1 MRRWEEMKKISCH
14 NYFYKI
20 LTLFFVLFG
29 VWGIYINLMDPEK
42 KISFI
47 IFSITF
53 TVILLYIFLQICKNI
68 ILDENTITY
77 RNILFRKKTID
88 VSSIEDII
96 FSQAKAEK
104 YIEIKY
110 KNKII
115 KIEYSNKKV
124 EIEFKYILQQ
134 ILTRKHELQNI

>member
-1 MRRWEEMKKISCH
+1 MKKISCH

-29 VWGIYINLMDPEK
+29 FWGIYINLMDPDK

-53 TVILLYIFLQICKNI
+53 TIILLYIFLQICKNI

-96 FSQAKAEK
+96 FSQVKAEK

-115 KIEYSNKKV
+115 KNEYSNKKV

>member
-29 VWGIYINLMDPEK
+29 VWGIYINLMDPDK

-53 TVILLYIFLQICKNI
+53 TVIFLYIFLQICKNI
-68 ILDENTITY
+68 ILDENTIT
-77 RNILFRKKTID
+77 
-88 VSSIEDII
+88 
-96 FSQAKAEK
+96 
-104 YIEIKY
+104 IEIFY
-110 KNKII
+110 F
-115 KIEYSNKKV
+115 E
-124 EIEFKYILQQ
+124 
-134 ILTRKHELQNI
+134 RKQ

>member
-1 MRRWEEMKKISCH
+1 
-14 NYFYKI
+14 
-20 LTLFFVLFG
+20 
-29 VWGIYINLMDPEK
+29 MDPEK

-96 FSQAKAEK
+96 FSQVKAEK

-134 ILTRKHELQNI
+134 ILNRKHELQNI